1 MHLLC
6 HEYRESFLS
15 SFPVSGDRENDLAAH
30 ASMFHLLQG
39 KGGLLEGIEVVDDH
53 SELSG
58 IDQARN
64 APQQLIA
71 RLQGEEGGVDALLGH
86 PGRLGRV
93 DGREEPATG
102 P

>member
-1 MHLLC
+1 MHFLC

-39 KGGLLEGIEVVDDH
+39 KGGLLERIEVVDNH
-53 SELSG
+53 FELSG
-58 IDQARN
+58 LDQARN

-71 RLQGEEGGVDALLGH
+71 RLQEQQGAVDALLAH
-86 PGRLGRV
+86 PRPLATLYDRQ
-93 DGREEPATG
+93 EP
-102 P
+102 